1 MAKCQKPG
9 CANEGWYERGD
20 FAWCSDHGP
29 HSVGCR
35 CHKCAPPPEAQ
46 SRDLAEEESKLTAYD
61 DIANAV
67 LASDGEDPHPQ
78 EVTERVLLRLRELDR
93 LIRKQEAAQSPSSPA
108 GSAMGDRATLDALLL
123 ELRNLAD
130 AWDGLSG
137 SMSTSPEL
145 HVMAKGE
152 AYARMVSALR
162 GMLKEYALRRYDPS
176 LNVQPETS
184 KP

>member
-1 MAKCQKPG
+1 MG
-9 CANEGWYERGD
+9 MSTEEY
-20 FAWCSDHGP
+20 
-29 HSVGCR
+29 
-35 CHKCAPPPEAQ
+35 EAQ
-46 SRDLAEEESKLTAYD
+46 KSRRFAIWTERDLPPHLAELVGAYQ
-61 DIANAV
+61 NALV
-67 LASDGEDPHPQ
+67 ETRDGIPFRIIGTDGGEQEDQ
-78 EVTERVLLRLRELDR
+78 CLLRDWAWVADALNEL
-93 LIRKQEAAQSPSSPA
+93 AASPNPQSPSSPA

-152 AYARMVSALR
+152 AYARMVSVLR
-162 GMLKEYALRRYDPS
+162 GTLKEYALRRYDPS